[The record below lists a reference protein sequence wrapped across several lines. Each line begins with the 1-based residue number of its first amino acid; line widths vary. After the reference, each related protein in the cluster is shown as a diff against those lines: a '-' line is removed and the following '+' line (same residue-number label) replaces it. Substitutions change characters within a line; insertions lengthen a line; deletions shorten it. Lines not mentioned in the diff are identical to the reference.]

1 MNNIKTY
8 EGFFDFFKKKKKPKV
23 TDEEIIRDDNIIN
36 NCFDILL
43 ELEDLGYRLK
53 IEPVWNYKDYSGD
66 LIRNYPTHTPAPWQ
80 TQFQHLGHVK
90 IPKPGYDLK
99 YINLT
104 IYKKHPHPERLKD
117 RTDSTYKE
125 LSERDVKAT
134 FFRLKDYLKSVGYDK
149 IIRTKTKSNGSGLS
163 GFVWGWRLTK
173 GSLPDPPKLDI
184 SNPS

>member
-1 MNNIKTY
+1 MKYLSTY
-8 EGFFDFFKKKKKPKV
+8 EGFFDFFKKKPKQIS
-23 TDEEIIRDDNIIN
+23 DDKIISDDNIVN

-53 IEPVWNYKDYSGD
+53 IEPVWNYKDYTGD
-66 LIRNYPTHTPAPWQ
+66 VPRNYPTHTR
-80 TQFQHLGHVK
+80 HVK

-104 IYKKHPHPERLKD
+104 IYKKHPHPERLKN
-117 RTDSTYKE
+117 RTDSTYRE
-125 LSERDVKAT
+125 LSERDVKVT
-134 FFRLKDYLKSVGYDK
+134 FFRLKDYLKTVGYDK
-149 IIRTKTKSNGSGLS
+149 TIRTKTKSHGGGLS